1 MSYEDEY
8 TDQYDEHINDEEQ
21 ENTNEADEPEEE
33 ITPSESSSDD
43 KQQQEQLLTDISDTL
58 QLLTTHLNEYRQLT
72 EKLQKQVEE
81 YNISAKKLEQVTEN
95 MPELVHEKCLE
106 EYKKIVSNAAKN
118 YNQLQKSVT
127 NWHKTLEKD
136 HDRMF
141 KWISISSVLTP
152 ILLLILILSQLF

>member
-1 MSYEDEY
+1 MSFEDEY
-8 TDQYDEHINDEEQ
+8 TNQYDEQAAAAEEQ
-21 ENTNEADEPEEE
+21 ENINETDEPEQEPVPIE
-33 ITPSESSSDD
+33 NSNDD
-43 KQQQEQLLTDISDTL
+43 KQEQLLTDISDTL

-72 EKLQKQVEE
+72 EKLQTQIEE
-81 YNISAKKLEQVTEN
+81 YNVSARRLEQITAD

-106 EYKKIVSNAAKN
+106 EYKKIVGNAAKN

-136 HDRMF
+136 HDKMF
-141 KWISISSVLTP
+141 KWISISSILTP

>member
-1 MSYEDEY
+1 MSIEDEY
-8 TDQYDEHINDEEQ
+8 ANQYGEQVEEQ
-21 ENTNEADEPEEE
+21 ENINEADEPEEE
-33 ITPSESSSDD
+33 IIPIENSSDN

-58 QLLTTHLNEYRQLT
+58 QLLTTHLNEYQQLT

-81 YNISAKKLEQVTEN
+81 YNASAQRLEQITEN

-118 YNQLQKSVT
+118 YNQLQKSVAR
-127 NWHKTLEKD
+127 WHKTLEKD
-136 HDRMF
+136 HNRMF

-152 ILLLILILSQLF
+152 ILLLILIFSQLF

>member
-1 MSYEDEY
+1 MSFEDEY
-8 TDQYDEHINDEEQ
+8 TNQYDEQAAAAEEQ
-21 ENTNEADEPEEE
+21 ENINETDEPEQ
-33 ITPSESSSDD
+33 ESVPIENSNDD
-43 KQQQEQLLTDISDTL
+43 KQEQLLTDISDTL

-72 EKLQKQVEE
+72 EKLQTQIEE
-81 YNISAKKLEQVTEN
+81 YNVSARRLEQITAD

-106 EYKKIVSNAAKN
+106 EYKKIVGNAAKN

-136 HDRMF
+136 HDKMF
-141 KWISISSVLTP
+141 KWISISSILTP

>member
-8 TDQYDEHINDEEQ
+8 TDQYDEQINDEEID
-21 ENTNEADEPEEE
+21 NINEADEPEQEVPTAE
-33 ITPSESSSDD
+33 NNED
-43 KQQQEQLLTDISDTL
+43 KQQQLLTDISDIL
-58 QLLTTHLNEYRQLT
+58 QLLSAHLSEYRQLT

-81 YNISAKKLEQVTEN
+81 YNASAQKLEQITAD
-95 MPELVHEKCLE
+95 MPEIVHEKCLE

-118 YNQLQKSVT
+118 YNQLQKSVN
-127 NWHKTLEKD
+127 NWHKNLEKD

-152 ILLLILILSQLF
+152 ILLLILILSQLI

>member
-8 TDQYDEHINDEEQ
+8 TDQYDEQINDEEQ
-21 ENTNEADEPEEE
+21 ENTDGADEPEEE
-33 ITPSESSSDD
+33 ITPIETGSDD

-58 QLLTTHLNEYRQLT
+58 QLLTRQLDEYRQLT
-72 EKLQKQVEE
+72 EKLQQQVEE
-81 YNISAKKLEQVTEN
+81 YNASAQRLEQITEN

-152 ILLLILILSQLF
+152 ILLLILIFS

>member
-1 MSYEDEY
+1 MNYEDEY
-8 TDQYDEHINDEEQ
+8 TSQYDEQIDD
-21 ENTNEADEPEEE
+21 DEPEKE
-33 ITPSESSSDD
+33 ITPIENSSDD

-58 QLLTTHLNEYRQLT
+58 QLLTRYLDEYQQLT
-72 EKLQKQVEE
+72 EKLQQQVEE
-81 YNISAKKLEQVTEN
+81 YNASAQRLEEITEN

-118 YNQLQKSVT
+118 YNQLQKSVAS
-127 NWHKTLEKD
+127 WHKTLEKD

>member
-8 TDQYDEHINDEEQ
+8 TSQYDEQIDDEEQ
-21 ENTNEADEPEEE
+21 ENINETDEPEQEPVPIE
-33 ITPSESSSDD
+33 NSNDD
-43 KQQQEQLLTDISDTL
+43 KQEQLLTDISDTL

-72 EKLQKQVEE
+72 EKLQEQVEE
-81 YNISAKKLEQVTEN
+81 YNASAQRLEQITEN
-95 MPELVHEKCLE
+95 MPEIVHEKCLE
-106 EYKKIVSNAAKN
+106 EYKKIVNNAAKN

-141 KWISISSVLTP
+141 KWISISSILTP
-152 ILLLILILSQLF
+152 ILLLILIILQ

>member
-1 MSYEDEY
+1 MSFEDEY
-8 TDQYDEHINDEEQ
+8 ANQYDEQAAAAEEQ
-21 ENTNEADEPEEE
+21 ENINETDEPEQEPVPIE
-33 ITPSESSSDD
+33 NSNDD
-43 KQQQEQLLTDISDTL
+43 KQEQLLTDISDTL

-72 EKLQKQVEE
+72 EKLQEQVEE
-81 YNISAKKLEQVTEN
+81 YNASAQRLEQITEN
-95 MPELVHEKCLE
+95 MPEIVHEKCLE

-141 KWISISSVLTP
+141 KWISISSILTP
-152 ILLLILILSQLF
+152 ILLLILIILQ